1 MRRNFRTPR
10 AERRAK
16 AREGGAISPF
26 DGKCNRKNT
35 ARKGKGEMVRQE
47 LTAQTATSAAR

>member
-47 LTAQTATSAAR
+47 LTAQTATPVAR